1 MCSQY
6 AGVQASLILNDVGAV
21 LLELRASYPAK
32 ERGKTRPVKTCQGN
46 TNFHEHML
54 YNNNNNNNIIP
65 KVVMSFYPMRMT
77 FK

>member
-1 MCSQY
+1 M
-6 AGVQASLILNDVGAV
+6 QASLILNDVGEV
-21 LLELRASYPAK
+21 LLELRASYTAK
-32 ERGKTRPVKTCQGN
+32 ERGKTRAVKTCQGN

-54 YNNNNNNNIIP
+54 YNNNNNNIIP